1 MLPARTRHDSIY
13 IGFAHQFARC
23 RRRSDGEQRSSA
35 VSAPRGLPRAHQR
48 KMESADPALERSFRG
63 HRDRVN
69 AVAFNPNMKQLVTAS
84 DDAAVMVWHFRP
96 TLRAFRFIGHKA
108 AVLSVAVSPS
118 GDLIASGSKDRTIRL
133 WLPTVKGE
141 STAIRA
147 HMGAVRSV
155 RFSSDGESLLSASDD
170 KTVKAWSVP
179 AQRFKYSLSGHSN
192 WVRCAE
198 FSPDGRLVASCM
210 PHAAGSS
217 PRRVCPR

>member
-1 MLPARTRHDSIY
+1 MLLARRCAPLHLHAVLRLPQSSGRTEGLRRHRVRPLPPQVCRASPVCPSI
-13 IGFAHQFARC
+13 
-23 RRRSDGEQRSSA
+23 
-35 VSAPRGLPRAHQR
+35 RAASL
-48 KMESADPALERSFRG
+48 MESADPALERSFRG

-147 HMGAVRSV
+147 HMGAVRCV

-170 KTVKAWSVP
+170 KTVKA
-179 AQRFKYSLSGHSN
+179 
-192 WVRCAE
+192 C
-198 FSPDGRLVASCM
+198 
-210 PHAAGSS
+210 
-217 PRRVCPR
+217 